1 MTNTIP
7 NFLPTAKS
15 DEYLPSIS
23 IWTRLGGLFL
33 VSFVGAAIM
42 IAALTKYQQTVK
54 ASANVRPT
62 GEVRI
67 VQSAIAGTV
76 KKISVEGNQ
85 VVQQG
90 DVLAILDDT
99 QLQTQTKQLQG
110 NIQKYQLQLAQ
121 LEAQIQ
127 ALNRQILTES
137 ERNQRIINSALAE
150 LERTQRDYQD
160 RKVAVSSEWEE
171 AQANIKIAEKEL
183 LQVKS
188 DLNSIQANLASAEA
202 GLEAAIIK
210 RLRYEDIAKSG
221 SISQNQLEEVQLA
234 ATQQAQVVEAQKASL
249 ESQKQVIQQKQQA
262 LNSAIARSRKA
273 DSSLSPSHAVIAIAE
288 EKVATERANGKTNLA
303 RLQQEREGLI
313 QRQIELKDQI
323 NNTEKEVQQV
333 LRQIEK
339 TVIRAS
345 ATGTILQLDLRNPG
359 QVVSSGGSIAQIAP
373 SQTPLIIKARVA
385 AADISKVFICDSP
398 EVVNCQK
405 GRVKMRFSAY
415 PYPDYGIMKGAVR
428 AITADAISSPNNMA
442 IEPYYE
448 VTIEP
453 EKLYFQRDSQQ
464 YPIQA
469 GMEVSADIIADSES
483 VLTFILRKTRLI
495 TNL

>member
-1 MTNTIP
+1 MNNTVS

-15 DEYLPSIS
+15 DEYLPSIG

-33 VSFVGAAIM
+33 VSFVGAAII

-67 VQSAIAGTV
+67 VQSALAGTV
-76 KKISVEGNQ
+76 KKISVQENQ

-90 DVLAILDDT
+90 DILAILDDT
-99 QLQTQTKQLQG
+99 QLQNQTSQLQG

-121 LEAQIQ
+121 LEAQVQ
-127 ALNRQILTES
+127 ALNRQIYTES
-137 ERNQRIINSALAE
+137 ERNRRIINSALAE

-188 DLNSIQANLASAEA
+188 DLKSIQANLASAEA

-210 RLRYEDIAKSG
+210 RLRYENIAKSG

-234 ATQQAQVVEAQKASL
+234 ATQQAQIVESQKATL
-249 ESQKQVIQQKQQA
+249 ESQKQVIQQRQQA
-262 LNSAIARSRKA
+262 LNSAIARSKKA
-273 DSSLSPSHAVIAIAE
+273 DSSLHPSNAVIAIAE

-303 RLQQEREGLI
+303 RLQQERESLI
-313 QRQIELKDQI
+313 QRQIELQDQI
-323 NNTEKEVQQV
+323 NNTGKEVQQV
-333 LRQIEK
+333 LKQIEK

-359 QVVSSGGSIAQIAP
+359 QVISSGGSIAQIAP

-405 GRVKMRFSAY
+405 GRVKMRFSTY
-415 PYPDYGIMKGAVR
+415 PYPDYGIMRGAVR
-428 AITADAISSPNNMA
+428 TVTADAISSQDNMT

-469 GMEVSADIIADSES
+469 GMEVSADIIAESES

-495 TNL
+495 TSL

>member
-15 DEYLPSIS
+15 DEYLPSIG

-33 VSFVGAAIM
+33 VSFVGAAII

-67 VQSAIAGTV
+67 VQAATAGTV
-76 KKISVEGNQ
+76 KEISVQENQ

-99 QLQTQTKQLQG
+99 QLQTQTSQLQG

-121 LEAQIQ
+121 LDAQIQ
-127 ALNRQILTES
+127 TLNRQIATES

-160 RKVAVSSEWEE
+160 RKVAVNSEWEE
-171 AQANIKIAEKEL
+171 AQANIKIAENEL

-188 DLNSIQANLASAEA
+188 DSKSIQANLASAEA
-202 GLEAAIIK
+202 ALKAAIIK
-210 RLRYEDIAKSG
+210 RSRYEDIAKSG

-234 ATQQAQVVEAQKASL
+234 ATQQAQLVESQKATL
-249 ESQKQVIQQKQQA
+249 ESQKQVIRQKEQA
-262 LNSAIARSRKA
+262 LTSAIARSKKA
-273 DSSLSPSHAVIAIAE
+273 DSSLSPSNAVITIAE
-288 EKVATERANGKTNLA
+288 EKVATERANGETNLA
-303 RLQQEREGLI
+303 RLQQERESLI
-313 QRQIELKDQI
+313 QRQIELQDQI
-323 NNTEKEVQQV
+323 NNTKKEVQQV
-333 LRQIEK
+333 LKQVEK

-345 ATGTILQLDLRNPG
+345 ATGTILHLDLRNPG
-359 QVVSSGGSIAQIAP
+359 QVVNSGGSIAQIAP

-405 GRVKMRFSAY
+405 GRVKMRLSAY
-415 PYPDYGIMKGAVR
+415 PYPDYGVLQGAVR
-428 AITADAISSPNNMA
+428 TITADTILPQNNMT

-453 EKLYFQRDSQQ
+453 EKLYLQRDLQQ
-464 YPIQA
+464 FPIQA

-483 VLTFILRKTRLI
+483 ILTFILRKTRLI

>member
-99 QLQTQTKQLQG
+99 QLQTQIKQLQG

-127 ALNRQILTES
+127 SLNRQIFTES

-160 RKVAVSSEWEE
+160 RTVAVNSEWKE

-183 LQVKS
+183 LQAKS
-188 DLNSIQANLASAEA
+188 DLKSIQANLASAEA
-202 GLEAAIIK
+202 GLKAAVVK
-210 RLRYEDIAKSG
+210 RSRYEDIAKSG
-221 SISQNQLEEVQLA
+221 
-234 ATQQAQVVEAQKASL
+234 
-249 ESQKQVIQQKQQA
+249 
-262 LNSAIARSRKA
+262 
-273 DSSLSPSHAVIAIAE
+273 
-288 EKVATERANGKTNLA
+288 
-303 RLQQEREGLI
+303 
-313 QRQIELKDQI
+313 
-323 NNTEKEVQQV
+323 
-333 LRQIEK
+333 
-339 TVIRAS
+339 
-345 ATGTILQLDLRNPG
+345 
-359 QVVSSGGSIAQIAP
+359 
-373 SQTPLIIKARVA
+373 
-385 AADISKVFICDSP
+385 
-398 EVVNCQK
+398 
-405 GRVKMRFSAY
+405 
-415 PYPDYGIMKGAVR
+415 
-428 AITADAISSPNNMA
+428 
-442 IEPYYE
+442 
-448 VTIEP
+448 
-453 EKLYFQRDSQQ
+453 
-464 YPIQA
+464 
-469 GMEVSADIIADSES
+469 
-483 VLTFILRKTRLI
+483 
-495 TNL
+495 

>member
-76 KKISVEGNQ
+76 KKISVKETQ

-90 DVLAILDDT
+90 DVLVILDDT
-99 QLQTQTKQLQG
+99 QLQTQTSQLQG

-121 LEAQIQ
+121 LDAQIQ
-127 ALNRQILTES
+127 ALNRQIYTEI
-137 ERNQRIINSALAE
+137 ERNQRIITSALAE

-160 RKVAVSSEWEE
+160 RKVAVNSEWEE
-171 AQANIKIAEKEL
+171 AQANIKISEKEL

-234 ATQQAQVVEAQKASL
+234 ATQQAQIVESQKASL
-249 ESQKQVIQQKQQA
+249 ESQKQVIQQRQQA
-262 LNSAIARSRKA
+262 LNSVIARSKKA
-273 DSSLSPSHAVIAIAE
+273 DSSLSPSNAVIAIAE
-288 EKVATERANGKTNLA
+288 EKVATERANGETNLA
-303 RLQQEREGLI
+303 RLQQEKESLI
-313 QRQIELKDQI
+313 QRQIEIKDQI

-333 LRQIEK
+333 LIQIEK
-339 TVIRAS
+339 TIIRAS

-385 AADISKVFICDSP
+385 PADISKVFICDYP
-398 EVVNCQK
+398 EVGNCQK

-415 PYPDYGIMKGAVR
+415 PYPDYGIMRGAVR
-428 AITADAISSPNNMA
+428 TITADAISSQNNMT

-453 EKLYFQRDSQQ
+453 EKVYLQRDLQQ

-469 GMEVSADIIADSES
+469 GMEVMADIIAQEES

-495 TNL
+495 TSL